1 MSVDIEPFELSF
13 KRPFTTEVS
22 QILTLKNPNPTP
34 VAFKVKT
41 TAPKQ
46 YACRT
51 PWTLRIA
58 YLTPH

>member
-13 KRPFTTEVS
+13 RRPFTSEVA
-22 QILTLKNPNPTP
+22 QTLTIKNPSSTP

-46 YACRT
+46 YACPR
-51 PWTLRIA
+51 PNPSNRK
-58 YLTPH
+58 PDDS